1 MLFGQVR
8 SNSGKHRAPIPA
20 NVLTKPKPDRKSM
33 EIRKKESFILQ
44 GLPQLRC
51 IEGFEDVYKE
61 ELRSLMTWNFQ
72 SFKKSQTMTA

>member
-8 SNSGKHRAPIPA
+8 SNNGKHRAPIPA

-44 GLPQLRC
+44 GLAQLL
-51 IEGFEDVYKE
+51 G
-61 ELRSLMTWNFQ
+61 LQ
-72 SFKKSQTMTA
+72 